1 MDECKPLVLGL
12 SDVLQVSG
20 LFTEVLSRLDPT
32 DLAML
37 RRVDHSCMATVE
49 SSGLPRAGVN
59 VQVPL
64 TVGQFVG
71 SVERLAWAKA
81 NGCPWSGLTDIARHV
96 IQHNKHPRSLNTYVI
111 LCRGGQ

>member
-1 MDECKPLVLGL
+1 VGVGLQNLVVVLGL

-32 DLAML
+32 DLALL
-37 RRVDHSCMATVE
+37 RQVDRACRAAGE

-59 VQVPL
+59 EQVPL
-64 TVGQFVG
+64 MVSQFVG

-81 NGCPWSGLTDIARHV
+81 NGCPWCDPADIARHV
-96 IQHNKHPRSLNTYVI
+96 IQHDYNPAS
-111 LCRGGQ
+111 